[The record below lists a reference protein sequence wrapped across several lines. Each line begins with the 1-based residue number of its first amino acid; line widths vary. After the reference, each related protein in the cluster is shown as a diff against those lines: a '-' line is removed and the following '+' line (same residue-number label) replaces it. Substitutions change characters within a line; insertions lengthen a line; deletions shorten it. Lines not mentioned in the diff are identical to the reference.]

1 MPGDSVAC
9 RLRHRLV
16 GINDD
21 ASGYFGNRA
30 TPLAPDMLVVLT
42 LGFVA
47 RLAIPQ
53 MHSSDGPRLL
63 QIRQTATDG
72 RKIRGNA
79 LFIERCQHVVT

>member
-1 MPGDSVAC
+1 MPGDSVTR
-9 RLRHRLV
+9 RLCHRLV
-16 GINDD
+16 GVNDD
-21 ASGYFGNRA
+21 ASRYLGDAA
-30 TPLAPDMLVVLT
+30 TSLAPDMLVMLARR
-42 LGFVA
+42 FVA

-72 RKIRGNA
+72 RKIRRNA